1 VTGEGDSRQEG
12 YALTPSCVNIS
23 TDAKTASVTQSDA
36 ARNVLLA
43 NLLDL
48 IKLLTCIGRPWTFA
62 KWAIWAPF
70 TPPPSPTHT
79 PQPAGIGAKLVKL
92 VVKLGN
98 DHSQADCKNI
108 NSSGSA

>member
-1 VTGEGDSRQEG
+1 MTGEGDSRQEG

-70 TPPPSPTHT
+70 TPPPP
-79 PQPAGIGAKLVKL
+79 PAGIGAKLVKL

-108 NSSGSA
+108 NSSGGA